1 MQSRHV
7 IAKVEDY
14 EPFIGEE
21 AVERIVAK
29 GRHLAGRSVA
39 HVNSTYFGGGVAEML
54 ASLTLL
60 MRSLGLDAEWRAIQG
75 PPDFF
80 SITKKMHNALQGAP
94 IRLTDIKK
102 EIYEEVA
109 FQNATRNRFDHD
121 FVVVHDPQPLPLVQF
136 SRKRG
141 PWVWRCHVDM
151 AQPSHEIW
159 KYLGQFVEQYDAVI
173 TSAEEYRQP
182 WRVPQLVF
190 QPAID
195 PFSIINRELPE
206 GEVDRRLHH
215 YGVPDGSR
223 RSSCRCRGSIA
234 GRIPKASSAP
244 SRSLGGSAT
253 ARWCSSAT
261 SPPTTR
267 RDLRSTS
274 RCLRLKEE
282 RVLILSGEDTSFVN
296 ALQRRAAVVL
306 QKSLREGFGLTV
318 TEAMWK
324 RTPVIGGNVGGIRYQ
339 IDDGVNGF
347 LVSSVEET
355 ADRLVLLLSDEELRQ
370 RMGEA
375 AREKVR
381 QRFLMT
387 RYLEQYLDLL
397 DGFETRYRLRPEVL
411 GLSARTE
418 ASEPASLLTH

>member
-1 MQSRHV
+1 MQSRHAV
-7 IAKVEDY
+7 STVEDY
-14 EPFIGEE
+14 EPFIGRQ
-21 AVERIVAK
+21 AVERIVNK
-29 GRHLAGRSVA
+29 GRLLSGRSVA
-39 HVNSTYFGGGVAEML
+39 HVNSTYFGGGVAEIL
-54 ASLTLL
+54 SSLTLL

-75 PPDFF
+75 PPDFYG
-80 SITKKMHNALQGAP
+80 ITKKMHNALQGAP

-102 EIYEEVA
+102 EIYEDVA
-109 FQNATRNRFDHD
+109 YQNALRNRFDHD
-121 FVVVHDPQPLPLVQF
+121 FVVVHDPQPLPLIRY

-141 PWVWRCHVDM
+141 PWIWRCHVDM
-151 AQPSHEIW
+151 AQPSREIW
-159 KYLGQFVEQYDAVI
+159 EYLTDYIEQYDAVI
-173 TSAEEYRQP
+173 SSAEEYRQP

-195 PFSIINRELPE
+195 PFSILNRELPE

-215 YGVPDGSR
+215 YGVPTDLPLVVQVSR
-223 RSSCRCRGSIA
+223 FDRWKDPHGVIQAFQIA
-234 GRIPKASSAP
+234 RRKRDCTLVLVGNVAMDDPEGP
-244 SRSLGGSAT
+244 QVYESLLG
-253 ARWCSSAT
+253 AR
-261 SPPTTR
+261 
-267 RDLRSTS
+267 
-274 RCLRLKEE
+274 EE
-282 RVLILSGEDTSFVN
+282 RVLIMSGEDTSFVN

-318 TEAMWK
+318 SEAMWK

-355 ADRLVLLLSDEELRQ
+355 ADRLVRLLSDEDLRR

-387 RYLEQYLDLL
+387 RYLEQYLDLM
-397 DGFETRYRLRPEVL
+397 DAFEARYSLRPETL
-411 GLSARTE
+411 GLSMHAGGTE
-418 ASEPASLLTH
+418 PERFATH